1 MSENAEL
8 SRIKRVDVRQV
19 WPHEAED
26 FTPWLGAHIAELG
39 EALGI
44 ELELQSLEAPV
55 GAYSLDILASES
67 GSNAAVV
74 IENQLGRTDHEHLGQ
89 LLAYAGGFDADV
101 VIWVTKELREEH
113 RQAIDWLNRRTSEA
127 TRFFGVVVEVW
138 SIDGSRPAPH
148 FRVAAAPNAW
158 QREASEGKRAGSVSE
173 RYQRYQAF
181 FQKLIDRMREQ
192 GFTNARRAQLQ
203 SSYRFAVGHSTRVQ
217 LVAAFR
223 EGGAASV
230 GVFIGSPDAGRNKT
244 LFDAL
249 HDRRDPIES
258 ELRKA
263 LRWQRMDHAQASRID
278 VLRQGTID
286 DGSEQLSELETWMAT
301 NLEDFKRVFGPHL
314 DELAD

>member
-8 SRIKRVDVRQV
+8 SRIERVDVRKV
-19 WPHEAED
+19 WPHEAEN
-26 FTPWLGAHIAELG
+26 FTPWLGAHLADLG
-39 EALGI
+39 DALGLD
-44 ELELQSLEAPV
+44 LELRSLEAPV
-55 GAYSLDILASES
+55 GAYSLDILASEL
-67 GSNAAVV
+67 GSNATVA
-74 IENQLGRTDHEHLGQ
+74 IENQLERTDHEHLGQ

-101 VIWVTKELREEH
+101 VIWVAKELREEH

-138 SIDGSRPAPH
+138 RIDSSRPAPH
-148 FRVAAAPNAW
+148 FRVVAAPNAW
-158 QREASEGKRAGSVSE
+158 QREASEARGNASE
-173 RYQRYQAF
+173 RDQRYRQF

-203 SSYRFAVGHSTRVQ
+203 SSYRFAVGHGMRVQ

-230 GVFIGSPDAGRNKT
+230 GVFIGSPEADRNKT

-249 HDRRDPIES
+249 YDRRDPIES
-258 ELRKA
+258 ELREA
-263 LRWQRMDHAQASRID
+263 LEWQRMDHAQASRID

-286 DGSEQLSELETWMAT
+286 DGPEHLRELETWMAGK
-301 NLEDFKRVFGPHL
+301 LVDCKRVFGPHL

>member
-1 MSENAEL
+1 MSDNAEL
-8 SRIKRVDVRQV
+8 SRIERVDVRQV

-26 FTPWLGAHIAELG
+26 FTPWLGEHLADLG
-39 EALGI
+39 DALGLD
-44 ELELQSLEAPV
+44 LELQSLEAPV

-138 SIDGSRPAPH
+138 RIDGSLPAPH
-148 FRVAAAPNAW
+148 FRVVAAPNAW
-158 QREASEGKRAGSVSE
+158 QREASEARGNVSE
-173 RYQRYQAF
+173 RDQRYRQF

-203 SSYRFAVGHSTRVQ
+203 SSYRFAVGHGTRVQ

-230 GVFIGSPDAGRNKT
+230 GVFIGSSDAGRNKT

-258 ELRKA
+258 EFRKA
-263 LRWQRMDHAQASRID
+263 LEWQRMDHAQASRID

-286 DGSEQLSELETWMAT
+286 DGPEQLSELEEWMAGK
-301 NLEDFKRVFGPHL
+301 LEDFKRVFGPHL
-314 DELAD
+314 EELAD